1 MSKASKLNRS
11 NNINYIKQISKDY
24 YSLNYTGGF
33 TDGGDQESSAKV
45 KNLVYIRTSGADKD
59 NNVTNYDAR
68 WKCEEIITGSIRRNE
83 PSNLTTPDDAYIQL
97 KPGKY
102 YNIRVDVFDH
112 SHDIDTP
119 GLNRFVYLQGQAIP
133 GGSNDGGDS
142 SSRLDNYQIP
152 GWQDADAGNMDIELS
167 TVIKAEGDGKLYIL
181 TENIFNQV
189 FLKRNLVVSI
199 EIQEL

>member
-24 YSLNYTGGF
+24 YSLNYAGGF
-33 TDGGDQESSAKV
+33 TGGGDQNSPQKV
-45 KNLVYIRTSGADKD
+45 KNLVYIKTSGADKN

-68 WKCEEIITGSIRRNE
+68 WKCEEIITGSIRRNVA
-83 PSNLTTPDDAYIQL
+83 SDLTTPNDAYIQL

-133 GGSNDGGDS
+133 GGSNDGDS

-152 GWQDADAGNMDIELS
+152 GYQDTDAGNMDIELS

-181 TENIFNQV
+181 TTNIFNQV
-189 FLKRNLVVSI
+189 FKKDNVVVSI
-199 EIQEL
+199 KIQEL